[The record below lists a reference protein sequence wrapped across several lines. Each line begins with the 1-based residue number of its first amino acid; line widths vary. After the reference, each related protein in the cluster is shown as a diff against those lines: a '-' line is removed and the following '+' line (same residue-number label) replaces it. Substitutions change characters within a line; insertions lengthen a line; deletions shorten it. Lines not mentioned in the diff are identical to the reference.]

1 MDLIRKE
8 QDKLK
13 EFVMNQVRDQKDL
26 IVQYVRKQQELE
38 IHEKIKAKEQ
48 LEKIIEENNKRIAA
62 QQEKLTEIAKD
73 HELERLKELEK
84 INKEKEEQK
93 RKEDEARL
101 KELEKRQEIED
112 QKNVIVNKGGKS
124 RPALSFTLFG

>member
-26 IVQYVRKQQELE
+26 IVQYELE